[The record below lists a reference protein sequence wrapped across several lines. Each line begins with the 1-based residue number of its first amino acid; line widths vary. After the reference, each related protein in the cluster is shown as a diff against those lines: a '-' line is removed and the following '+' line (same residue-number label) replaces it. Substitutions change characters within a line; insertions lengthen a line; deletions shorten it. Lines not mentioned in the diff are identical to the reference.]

1 MATVVQTDYAWADNA
16 IERTIIEGA
25 GHRLVIGPS
34 AAAPPAEIES
44 LIGVNDPSAILT
56 CWAKISDR
64 AIALPKGLKIVA
76 RYGVGLD
83 NIDVA
88 AATAR
93 GAWVTNVPDYCVE
106 EVSDHALAMILGW
119 TRGLVSFDREVKRGR
134 WDPSGARLRRT
145 ATLTAGILG
154 FGRIGRATARKLR
167 GIGLDVL
174 AYDVAVKGGVPHAE
188 LVGLDRLLHDSDVII
203 VHLPLNEETRHFVD
217 DDFLKRMR
225 KGSFLV
231 NVSRGPVVDNDA
243 LIRALDSGAI
253 AGAAL
258 DVVEGEPN
266 PPAALIARPDVI
278 ATPHIAFSSDES
290 LAELRRRGA
299 EEVVRVL
306 AGEKPHNPCNKPAGR

>member
-1 MATVVQTDYAWADNA
+1 MATVVQTDFAWADNE
-16 IERTIIEGA
+16 IERAIIEGA

-34 AAAPPAEIES
+34 AAAPPAEIEA
-44 LIGVNDPSAILT
+44 LIGANDPSAILT
-56 CWAKISDR
+56 CWARISDK
-64 AIALPKGLKIVA
+64 AIALPKNLKIVA

-83 NIDVA
+83 NIDVP
-88 AATAR
+88 AATMR

-106 EVSDHALAMILGW
+106 EVSDHAVAMILGW
-119 TRGLVSFDREVKRGR
+119 TRGLVSFDREVKRGK

-154 FGRIGRATARKLR
+154 FGRIGRATARKLS

-188 LVGLDRLLHDSDVII
+188 LVSLDRLLHDSDVII

-243 LIRALDSGAI
+243 LIRALDKGLI

-306 AGEKPHNPCNKPAGR
+306 KGEKPQNPCNKPAGR

>member
-1 MATVVQTDYAWADNA
+1 MATVVQTDYAWADNT
-16 IERTIIEGA
+16 IERAIIEGA
-25 GHRLVIGPS
+25 GHRLVIGAS
-34 AAAPPAEIES
+34 AAAPPPEIEA
-44 LIGVNDPSAILT
+44 LIAANDPSAILT
-56 CWAKISDR
+56 CWARISDK
-64 AIALPKGLKIVA
+64 AIAAPKGLKIVA

-83 NIDVA
+83 NIDVP

-106 EVSDHALAMILGW
+106 EVSDHAVGMVLAW
-119 TRGLVSFDREVKRGR
+119 ARGLVIFDREVKRGK
-134 WDPSGARLRRT
+134 WDPSGARLRRA

-154 FGRIGRATARKLR
+154 FGRIGRATARKLN

-174 AYDVAVKGGVPHAE
+174 AYDIAVKGGAPHAE
-188 LVGLDRLLHDSDVII
+188 MVSMDQLLHDSDVII
-203 VHLPLNEETRHFVD
+203 VHLPLNEETHHFID
-217 DDFLKRMR
+217 DAVLKRVR
-225 KGSFLV
+225 PGSILI

-243 LIRALDSGAI
+243 LIRALDGGRL

-306 AGEKPHNPCNKPAGR
+306 AGEAPKNPCNKPAGR

>member
-1 MATVVQTDYAWADNA
+1 MATVVQTDFAWADNA
-16 IERTIIEGA
+16 IERDIIEGA

-34 AAAPPAEIES
+34 AALPAPEIEK
-44 LIGVNDPSAILT
+44 LIAANNPSAILT
-56 CWAKISDR
+56 CWARISDK
-64 AIALPKGLKIVA
+64 AIASPKELKIVA

-83 NIDVA
+83 NIDVP

-106 EVSDHALAMILGW
+106 EVSDHAVGMMLAW
-119 TRGLVSFDREVKRGR
+119 VRGLVTFDREVKRGK
-134 WDPSGARLRRT
+134 WDPSGARLRRA
-145 ATLTAGILG
+145 ATLTAGVLG
-154 FGRIGRATARKLR
+154 MGRIGRATARKLA
-167 GIGLDVL
+167 GIGVDVL
-174 AYDVAVKGGVPHAE
+174 GYDIAVKGGTPHAE
-188 LVGLDRLLHDSDVII
+188 MVSLDRLLHDSDVII
-203 VHLPLNEETRHFVD
+203 VHLPLNDETHHFVD
-217 DDFLKRMR
+217 DEFLKRAR
-225 KGSFLV
+225 QGSFLI

-243 LIRALDSGAI
+243 LIRALDGGPL

-278 ATPHIAFSSDES
+278 ATPHVAFSSDES

-306 AGEKPHNPCNKPAGR
+306 SGQAPQNPCNKPAGR